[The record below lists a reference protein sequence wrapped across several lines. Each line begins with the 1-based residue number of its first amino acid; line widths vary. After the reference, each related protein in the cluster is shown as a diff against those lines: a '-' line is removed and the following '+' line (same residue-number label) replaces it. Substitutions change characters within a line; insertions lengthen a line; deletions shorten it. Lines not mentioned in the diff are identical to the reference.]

1 MEAKYNWLTKFKH
14 KTGISYQS
22 PKNIFTGKKSDQ
34 YDAKRFNKYL
44 LLPVPE
50 DADLL
55 TCIILY
61 RFICSY
67 LGYDKKLSENLFCQL
82 GILIVLSYI

>member
-34 YDAKRFNKYL
+34 YGAKRFNKYL
-44 LLPVPE
+44 LLSVPE

-67 LGYDKKLSENLFCQL
+67 LGYDKKLSEDLFCQL

>member
-22 PKNIFTGKKSDQ
+22 PKNIFTGKESDQ
-34 YDAKRFNKYL
+34 YGAKRFNKHL

-55 TCIILY
+55 TCIIHY
-61 RFICSY
+61 RFICSC
-67 LGYDKKLSENLFCQL
+67 LGYDKKLSKNLFCQL

>member
-34 YDAKRFNKYL
+34 YGAKRFNKYL
-44 LLPVPE
+44 LLSVPE

-82 GILIVLSYI
+82 GILIVLLYI

>member
-22 PKNIFTGKKSDQ
+22 PKNIFTRKKSDQ
-34 YDAKRFNKYL
+34 YGAKRFNKYL
-44 LLPVPE
+44 LLSVPE

-55 TCIILY
+55 TCIIHY